1 MEGHWVLAGAG
12 DRVLRFVRLTK
23 TGRRSGTVSP
33 VLTVREVCRRLR
45 KSRRQ
50 VYRYVQDGV
59 LQPCARILG
68 QWLFPAE
75 EVARCTPRGIP
86 AMLKPIFWDT
96 PLSRVIPA
104 RHRDFVL
111 ARVLEYGDWA
121 AVRWAFQMYSRE
133 GIAAFLKGRGADLLS
148 ERSWMFW
155 STVLTR
161 RPPHQPP
168 KSWRRPGR
176 HWGGLP

>member
-1 MEGHWVLAGAG
+1 MLAGAG
-12 DRVLRFVRLTK
+12 DRLLRLVRLTAK
-23 TGRRSGTVSP
+23 GRRGETVSP

-75 EVARCTPRGIP
+75 AVVRFTSRGVP
-86 AMLKPIFWDT
+86 ALLKPIFWDVA
-96 PLSRVIPA
+96 LSGVNPD
-104 RHRDFVL
+104 RHRDFIL
-111 ARVLEYGDWA
+111 ARVLEYGDRA
-121 AVRWAFQMYSRE
+121 AVHWAFQHYSRAE
-133 GIAAFLKGRGADLLS
+133 VAAFLKGRGADLLS
-148 ERSWMFW
+148 DRAWSFW
-155 STVLTR
+155 GFLLRVDR
-161 RPPHQPP
+161 HHRPAR
-168 KSWRRPGR
+168 SWRRPGR